1 MISGK
6 EDAGNNY
13 ARGYYSLGKHMV
25 DVCLDRIR
33 KLADQCSGLQGFLLY
48 NSMGG
53 GTGSGFSSLLMER
66 ISTEYGKKTKIGLS
80 IWPSAQTSTSMNDT
94 YNTIFSNSSQLE
106 FMNVNFSFDNE
117 ALYDISQKA
126 LGIERPTYTNLNR
139 ITAKVISSLTSPLR
153 FESSIMQ

>member
-13 ARGYYSLGKHMV
+13 ARGYYSLGKNMV

-33 KLADQCSGLQGFLLY
+33 KLTDQCSGLQGFLLY

-66 ISTEYGKKTKIGLS
+66 ISAEY
-80 IWPSAQTSTSMNDT
+80 
-94 YNTIFSNSSQLE
+94 
-106 FMNVNFSFDNE
+106 
-117 ALYDISQKA
+117 
-126 LGIERPTYTNLNR
+126 
-139 ITAKVISSLTSPLR
+139 
-153 FESSIMQ
+153 